1 MNWPLVGEY
10 VKNVWAIA
18 GPLVGVLIG
27 AYIANLNQRQ
37 QWISDCKKEEYSRL
51 LGLMTKSVSLFIL
64 AKSNTLP
71 EKGFERERALAE
83 SWSSVAE
90 DIHSKIFIVDKL
102 EAHSVFDRW
111 MQGFQMY
118 RQGNEIEAT
127 SKAWGK
133 LLDDIRKAA
142 IDDLGG

>member
-1 MNWPLVGEY
+1 MDKRL
-10 VKNVWAIA
+10 
-18 GPLVGVLIG
+18 
-27 AYIANLNQRQ
+27 Q
-37 QWISDCKKEEYSRL
+37 KEEYSQL

-64 AKSNTLP
+64 AKSDTLP
-71 EKGFERERALAE
+71 EEGFERERALAE
-83 SWSSVAE
+83 SWSFVVE

-142 IDDLGG
+142 MDDLAGR